1 MSLQASCGSQKRP
14 LCSLLAGRSL
24 KKPRLNDGERLQEAA
39 VLLLDQ
45 NQNLCRLF
53 QELQNMEQ
61 NRNPKQNQAVSDV
74 DPLNVAG
81 LLVVSELRRQA
92 DRRGVA
98 VGAVSVKTMLDRLD
112 EIAGRQ
118 EDKLRQMFTSSQR
131 VQLQVLLEASKL
143 LLCQG
148 AFCPR
153 LLWAEYRRDQKHPH
167 LELLYFLHL
176 YNILTLDFIIESDD
190 AVASWLPGQLKA
202 LCCWT
207 PPQEEEETR
216 QVQQEVLSTVVG
228 VLVASVRSSVLDEL
242 LLWFLDIKEECD
254 EGAERWIQTL
264 DASLCGG
271 SVSPEALQRFFA
283 HCLTQIFTWNPKL
296 TVSDAVTLQNDWT
309 VAKAGRCLTSLCC
322 KLAAIFSVEQLL
334 HHLQQV
340 LETHE
345 VNWKHVLVFVST
357 LLVYDQ
363 SAQSNLSE
371 ALCRLLSSAF
381 GGYDLEK
388 LITAFLLARQGAL
401 EGTGV
406 FPSYT
411 DWFKM
416 SFGGRSGFHAGSK
429 KSLVFLLKFL
439 SDLVPF
445 EPPQYLK
452 VHILHPPFVPPKH
465 RSLLMEYVTLAKT
478 RLADLQ
484 ESVEDM
490 GLYEDASAAGASS
503 LQSQAAQDVE
513 KAVCLFESS
522 GRIPA
527 AVMEASIFRRPYFLT
542 RFLPALLKP
551 RAVRT
556 FSVFVRAVGTFSVFV
571 RAVGTFSV
579 FVRAVGTFSV
589 FVRAVGTFSVFVR
602 AVGTFSVFV
611 RAVGTFRGLSRFFSC
626 FQLPLEADAQMNFIE
641 VLKQAEKI
649 PAAQYSQYV
658 ESCQKRRQQS
668 GSPRR
673 PGAPLAVL
681 QEQLQEFTQ
690 LLAAGRDPESLG
702 LLSRISL
709 TLSVICPG
717 SDDPVGSAATPSLPD
732 LHLKVVDLILRSFCQ
747 SLLVASRGNP
757 PNRQS
762 EWGSR
767 FVCLLLDNRQLLS
780 SVIHRLKDLFHRQAA
795 SLKPAHILGL
805 AAFIVHLQAA
815 QPGPAQPEPGP
826 AQPEPGPAQPGPVP
840 VEEALDLAMLS
851 SSRNSMLLSVRL
863 AVAAVSYGLCRGHS
877 ASPQRLQDFIPRSLY
892 KKVLYLV
899 PRLFPEARIR
909 PERQDGDGPTSGH
922 LGDDLALLWSFN
934 DGTSWSKLVLHLWRH
949 AAFQQLQQL
958 QQYQLCFS
966 EWLHEELR
974 VQRNSDVLSD
984 AERHQYQQWA
994 CWELYL
1000 PRPEEQGGCGGDPR
1014 ALCSRL
1020 LTAIM
1025 EPPPREMNLENL
1037 DFSPGSSGT
1046 GTCLPDLLSRL
1057 QELVYE
1063 AQVGELWGRRVGLGD
1078 FLLRVVAEKCAASS
1092 SSVSTRLSLQRTME
1106 TWNRVLLA
1114 LPPVMFFKIKTEAGQ
1129 STVDCSE
1136 LLQHITQLQRKACP
1150 PASALPCAVTVHLL
1164 KGLLFAAGQ
1173 CGHPA
1178 AEVDRVWSLMSAS
1191 CPLLLVSA
1199 VRWWQQ
1205 ISPVLVSLWTRLQ
1218 DAEPFPEQLQLLST
1232 CRLWACSLRVG
1243 PVLVQIPPG
1252 PVLVQAA
1259 SLHGAFRGGAECQ
1272 QNFREVLDGLR
1283 EAENQQVLVSL
1294 LFLFVTDFLSELLD
1308 PQEKSS
1314 GRSKWFCSELL
1325 GVLVHSAEWLLLFG
1339 SNEPDL
1345 ELEPDPVTLTVS
1357 DVCSRLMPWAVCS
1370 LLQQQSAAFHQR
1382 ALRCPGFL
1390 HSTTL
1395 WYLAA
1400 LRLFLDG
1407 EAPASAC
1414 QAEPTRVLD
1423 CIKQFVLSLIQQA
1436 PAAAMSCSQWRQL
1449 ETRCADLDPELAA
1462 SLSVHLDHT
1471 RAGFL

>member
-1 MSLQASCGSQKRP
+1 
-14 LCSLLAGRSL
+14 AGRGS
-24 KKPRLNDGERLQEAA
+24 KKPKRDDGERLQEAA
-39 VLLLDQ
+39 VQLLDQ
-45 NQNLCRLF
+45 NQNLCSLF
-53 QELQNMEQ
+53 QELQAMIVSASYELSNKKQ
-61 NRNPKQNQAVSDV
+61 PDKYRN
-74 DPLNVAG
+74 
-81 LLVVSELRRQA
+81 ELRRQA
-92 DRRGVA
+92 DRRGVS
-98 VGAVSVKTMLDRLD
+98 VGAISVKTMLDKLE

-148 AFCPR
+148 VFCPR
-153 LLWAEYRRDQKHPH
+153 LLWVEYRRDQKHPH
-167 LELLYFLHL
+167 LELLYLLHL
-176 YNILTLDFIIESDD
+176 YNILTLDYIIECDD

-216 QVQQEVLSTVVG
+216 QVQQDVLSRIVCTIFKQAFMNIYDCCHKASFVCVCVRPDLVG
-228 VLVASVRSSVLDEL
+228 WANSPTSHCRA
-242 LLWFLDIKEECD
+242 EEFCVSC
-254 EGAERWIQTL
+254 RIQTL

-271 SVSPEALQRFFA
+271 SVSPEALQQFFA
-283 HCLTQIFTWNPKL
+283 HCLTQIFTWNPQL
-296 TVSDAVTLQNDWT
+296 TVSDAVTSQHDWT

-363 SAQSNLSE
+363 AAQSSLSE

-401 EGTGV
+401 EGAGV

-490 GLYEDASAAGASS
+490 GLYEDVSAAGAS

-522 GRIPA
+522 SRIPA
-527 AVMEASIFRRPYFLT
+527 TVMEASIFRRPYFLT

-551 RAVRT
+551 RV
-556 FSVFVRAVGTFSVFV
+556 
-571 RAVGTFSV
+571 
-579 FVRAVGTFSV
+579 
-589 FVRAVGTFSVFVR
+589 
-602 AVGTFSVFV
+602 
-611 RAVGTFRGLSRFFSC
+611 
-626 FQLPLEADAQMNFIE
+626 LPLEADAQMNFIE
-641 VLKQAEKI
+641 ALKQAEKI

-673 PGAPLAVL
+673 PGAPLTVL
-681 QEQLQEFTQ
+681 QEQLQEFTE
-690 LLAAGRDPESLG
+690 LLAAGRDPGSVQSLAQ
-702 LLSRISL
+702 LSRVSH
-709 TLSVICPG
+709 TLSVVFPG
-717 SDDPVGSAATPSLPD
+717 SDDPVGPAAAPSLPPGWVCGSE
-732 LHLKVVDLILRSFCQ
+732 VVDLILQSFCQ

-762 EWGSR
+762 LWGSR
-767 FVCLLLDNRQLLS
+767 FVCVLLDNRQVLS
-780 SVIHRLKDLFHRQAA
+780 SVIHRLKDLFHQQAA
-795 SLKPAHILGL
+795 SLRPAHILGL

-815 QPGPAQPEPGP
+815 QPGP
-826 AQPEPGPAQPGPVP
+826 VP
-840 VEEALDLAMLS
+840 VAEALGLAVLS
-851 SSRNSMLLSVRL
+851 SSRTSMLFSVRL

-877 ASPQRLQDFIPRSLY
+877 ASPQRLQDFVPGCFSVQL
-892 KKVLYLV
+892 LYLV
-899 PRLFPEARIR
+899 PRLFPEARIC
-909 PERQDGDGPTSGH
+909 PEGGPTGGH
-922 LGDDLALLWSFN
+922 LGDGCALLWSFT
-934 DGTSWSKLVLHLWRH
+934 DGISWTETVLHLWRH

-958 QQYQLCFS
+958 QPYQLCFS

-974 VQRNSDVLSD
+974 VQRHSDFLSD
-984 AERHQYQQWA
+984 AERQEYQQWA

-1025 EPPPREMNLENL
+1025 EPPPR
-1037 DFSPGSSGT
+1037 SSGT

-1063 AQVGELWGRRVGLGD
+1063 AEVGDLWGRQVGLGD
-1078 FLLRVVAEKCAASS
+1078 FLLQVVSERCSTSS
-1092 SSVSTRLSLQRTME
+1092 GSVSSRLGLQRNIE
-1106 TWNRVLLA
+1106 AWNRVLLV
-1114 LPPVMFFKIKTEAGQ
+1114 LPPVMFFKIKAEAGR
-1129 STVDCSE
+1129 SIVDCSQ
-1136 LLQHITQLQRKACP
+1136 LLQHITQPQRKACP
-1150 PASALPCAVTVHLL
+1150 PAGVLPCAVTVHLL
-1164 KGLLFAAGQ
+1164 KGLLFAAGR
-1173 CGHPA
+1173 CGRPA

-1205 ISPVLVSLWTRLQ
+1205 LSPVLVSLWTRLQ
-1218 DAEPFPEQLQLLST
+1218 DAEPFPEQLQLLSA
-1232 CRLWACSLRVG
+1232 CRLWACSLRAG

-1259 SLHGAFRGGAECQ
+1259 SLHGAFRGGTEHQ
-1272 QNFREVLDGLR
+1272 QNFREVLNRLR
-1283 EAENQQVLVSL
+1283 ETENQQVLASL
-1294 LFLFVTDFLSELLD
+1294 LFLFVMDFLSELLD
-1308 PQEKSS
+1308 PQEESS
-1314 GRSKWFCSELL
+1314 GRSIWFCSELL
-1325 GVLVHSAEWLLLFG
+1325 AVVVNSADWLLLFR
-1339 SNEPDL
+1339 SNEPD
-1345 ELEPDPVTLTVS
+1345 LEPDPVTLTVS
-1357 DVCSRLMPWAVCS
+1357 DDCSRLMPWAVCS
-1370 LLQQQSAAFHQR
+1370 LLQQQSTAFHQR

-1390 HSTTL
+1390 HSATL

-1407 EAPASAC
+1407 EAPASAH
-1414 QAEPTRVLD
+1414 QVEPTRVLD
-1423 CIKQFVLSLIQQA
+1423 CTKQFVLSLIRQA
-1436 PAAAMSCSQWRQL
+1436 PAAALSCSQWRQL
-1449 ETRCADLDPELAA
+1449 ETHCVDLDPELAA
-1462 SLSVHLDHT
+1462 TLSVHLDHP
-1471 RAGFL
+1471 RVAFL

>member
-14 LCSLLAGRSL
+14 LCSLLAGRGS
-24 KKPRLNDGERLQEAA
+24 KKPKRDDGERLQEAA
-39 VLLLDQ
+39 VQLLDQ
-45 NQNLCRLF
+45 NQNLCSLF
-53 QELQNMEQ
+53 QELQNPDPCRMTCFQ
-61 NRNPKQNQAVSDV
+61 NVEQNQAASDA
-74 DPLNVAG
+74 DSLNVAG
-81 LLVVSELRRQA
+81 LLVGNELRRQA
-92 DRRGVA
+92 DRRGVS
-98 VGAVSVKTMLDRLD
+98 VGAISVKTMLDKLE
-112 EIAGRQ
+112 EIGGRQ
-118 EDKLRQMFTSSQR
+118 ENKLRQMFTSSQR

-148 AFCPR
+148 VFCPR
-153 LLWAEYRRDQKHPH
+153 LLWVEYRRDQKHPH
-167 LELLYFLHL
+167 LELLYLLHL
-176 YNILTLDFIIESDD
+176 YNILTLDYIIECDD

-207 PPQEEEETR
+207 PPQEEEETK

-228 VLVASVRSSVLDEL
+228 VLVASPRRSSVLDEL
-242 LLWFLDIKEECD
+242 LHWLLDIKEECN
-254 EGAERWIQTL
+254 EGAERWIRTL

-271 SVSPEALQRFFA
+271 SVSPEALQQFFA
-283 HCLTQIFTWNPKL
+283 HCLTQIFTWNPQL
-296 TVSDAVTLQNDWT
+296 TVSDAVTSQHDWT

-363 SAQSNLSE
+363 AAQSSLSE

-401 EGTGV
+401 EGAGV

-490 GLYEDASAAGASS
+490 GLYEDVSAAGAS

-522 GRIPA
+522 SRIPA
-527 AVMEASIFRRPYFLT
+527 TVMEASIFRRPYFLT

-551 RAVRT
+551 RA
-556 FSVFVRAVGTFSVFV
+556 
-571 RAVGTFSV
+571 
-579 FVRAVGTFSV
+579 
-589 FVRAVGTFSVFVR
+589 
-602 AVGTFSVFV
+602 
-611 RAVGTFRGLSRFFSC
+611 
-626 FQLPLEADAQMNFIE
+626 LPLEADAQMNFIE
-641 VLKQAEKI
+641 ALKQAEKI

-681 QEQLQEFTQ
+681 QEQLQEFTE
-690 LLAAGRDPESLG
+690 LLAAGRDPESLAQ
-702 LLSRISL
+702 LSRVSH
-709 TLSVICPG
+709 TLSVVFPG
-717 SDDPVGSAATPSLPD
+717 SDDPVGPAAAPSLPE
-732 LHLKVVDLILRSFCQ
+732 LHLKVNPILILVLILDQVGSVVLKCLCCDLQVVDLILQSFCQ

-762 EWGSR
+762 LWGSR
-767 FVCLLLDNRQLLS
+767 FVCVLLDNRQVLS
-780 SVIHRLKDLFHRQAA
+780 SVIHRLKDLFHQQAA
-795 SLKPAHILGL
+795 SLRPAHILGL

-815 QPGPAQPEPGP
+815 QPGP
-826 AQPEPGPAQPGPVP
+826 VP
-840 VEEALDLAMLS
+840 VAEALGSAVLS
-851 SSRNSMLLSVRL
+851 SSRTSMLFSVRL

-877 ASPQRLQDFIPRSLY
+877 ASPQRLQDFVPKSLY
-892 KKVLYLV
+892 KKLLYLV

-909 PERQDGDGPTSGH
+909 PEGQGGDGPTGSH
-922 LGDDLALLWSFN
+922 LGDGCALLWSFT
-934 DGTSWSKLVLHLWRH
+934 DGISWTETVLHLWRH

-958 QQYQLCFS
+958 QPYQLCFS

-984 AERHQYQQWA
+984 AERQEYQQWA

-1025 EPPPREMNLENL
+1025 EPPPSREMNLENL

-1063 AQVGELWGRRVGLGD
+1063 AEVGDLWGHRMGLGD
-1078 FLLRVVAEKCAASS
+1078 FLLQVVSERCPASS
-1092 SSVSTRLSLQRTME
+1092 GSVSSRLGLQRTIE
-1106 TWNRVLLA
+1106 AWNRVLLV
-1114 LPPVMFFKIKTEAGQ
+1114 LPPVMFFKIKAEAGR
-1129 STVDCSE
+1129 SIVDCSQ

-1150 PASALPCAVTVHLL
+1150 PAGVLPCAVTVHLL
-1164 KGLLFAAGQ
+1164 KGLLFAAGR
-1173 CGHPA
+1173 CGRPA

-1205 ISPVLVSLWTRLQ
+1205 LSPVLVSLWTRLQ
-1218 DAEPFPEQLQLLST
+1218 EAEPFPEQLQLLSA
-1232 CRLWACSLRVG
+1232 CRLWACSLRAG

-1259 SLHGAFRGGAECQ
+1259 SLHGAFRGGMEHQ
-1272 QNFREVLDGLR
+1272 QNFREVLNRLR
-1283 EAENQQVLVSL
+1283 ETENQQVLASL
-1294 LFLFVTDFLSELLD
+1294 LFLFVMDFLSELLD
-1308 PQEKSS
+1308 PQEESS
-1314 GRSKWFCSELL
+1314 GRSIWFCSELL
-1325 GVLVHSAEWLLLFG
+1325 AVVVNSADWLLLFR
-1339 SNEPDL
+1339 SNEPD
-1345 ELEPDPVTLTVS
+1345 LEPDPVTLTVS
-1357 DVCSRLMPWAVCS
+1357 DNCSRLMPWAVCS

-1390 HSTTL
+1390 HSATL

-1407 EAPASAC
+1407 EAPASAH
-1414 QAEPTRVLD
+1414 QVEPTRVLD
-1423 CIKQFVLSLIQQA
+1423 CTKQFILSLIRQA
-1436 PAAAMSCSQWRQL
+1436 PAAALSCSQWIQL
-1449 ETRCADLDPELAA
+1449 ETHCVDLDPELAA
-1462 SLSVHLDHT
+1462 TLSVHLDHP
-1471 RAGFL
+1471 RVAFL

>member
-1 MSLQASCGSQKRP
+1 MSLQARRGSQKRP
-14 LCSLLAGRSL
+14 FCSLLAGHGL
-24 KKPRLNDGERLQEAA
+24 KKPKPDDGERLQEAA
-39 VLLLDQ
+39 VQLLEQ
-45 NQNLCRLF
+45 NQNLYSLF
-53 QELQNMEQ
+53 QELQNPDPCGMICFQNMEQ
-61 NRNPKQNQAVSDV
+61 NRNPEQNQAASDA

-81 LLVVSELRRQA
+81 LLVGSELRRQA
-92 DRRGVA
+92 DRRGVS
-98 VGAVSVKTMLDRLD
+98 VGAVSVKTMLDRLE
-112 EIAGRQ
+112 EIAGRR

-148 AFCPR
+148 VFCPR
-153 LLWAEYRRDQKHPH
+153 LLWAEYRRDQHPD

-176 YNILTLDFIIESDD
+176 YNILTLDYIIESDD

-228 VLVASVRSSVLDEL
+228 VLVASPRSSVLDEL
-242 LLWFLDIKEECD
+242 LHWFLDIEEERD
-254 EGAERWIQTL
+254 EAAERWIQTL

-283 HCLTQIFTWNPKL
+283 HCLTQIFTWNPQL
-296 TVSDAVTLQNDWT
+296 TVSDAVTSQNDWT

-322 KLAAIFSVEQLL
+322 KLAVIFSVEQLL

-363 SAQSNLSE
+363 SAQSSLSE
-371 ALCRLLSSAF
+371 LLCRLLSSAF

-401 EGTGV
+401 EGAGV

-452 VHILHPPFVPPKH
+452 VHILHPPFVPPKL

-490 GLYEDASAAGASS
+490 GLYEDVSAAGAS

-527 AVMEASIFRRPYFLT
+527 TVMEASIFRRPYFLT
-542 RFLPALLKP
+542 RFLPVLLKP
-551 RAVRT
+551 RA
-556 FSVFVRAVGTFSVFV
+556 F
-571 RAVGTFSV
+571 
-579 FVRAVGTFSV
+579 
-589 FVRAVGTFSVFVR
+589 
-602 AVGTFSVFV
+602 
-611 RAVGTFRGLSRFFSC
+611 
-626 FQLPLEADAQMNFIE
+626 PLKADAQMNFIE
-641 VLKQAEKI
+641 ALKQAEKI

-658 ESCQKRRQQS
+658 ESCQKQRQQS

-673 PGAPLAVL
+673 SGAPLAVL
-681 QEQLQEFTQ
+681 QEQLQEFTK
-690 LLAAGRDPESLG
+690 LLAAGRDPESLAQ
-702 LLSRISL
+702 LSRISH
-709 TLSVICPG
+709 TLSVVCPG
-717 SDDPVGSAATPSLPD
+717 SDDPVGPAAASSLPE
-732 LHLKVVDLILRSFCQ
+732 LHLKVVDLILQSFCQ

-757 PNRQS
+757 PNRQNL
-762 EWGSR
+762 WGSR
-767 FVCLLLDNRQLLS
+767 FVCMLLDNRQLLS
-780 SVIHRLKDLFHRQAA
+780 SVIHRLKDLFHQQAA

-805 AAFIVHLQAA
+805 AAFISHLQAA
-815 QPGPAQPEPGP
+815 QPGPAL
-826 AQPEPGPAQPGPVP
+826 
-840 VEEALDLAMLS
+840 VEEALGSAVLTG
-851 SSRNSMLLSVRL
+851 SRTSMLFSVRL

-877 ASPQRLQDFIPRSLY
+877 ASPQRLQDFVPRSLY
-892 KKVLYLV
+892 KKLLYLV

-909 PERQDGDGPTSGH
+909 PEGQGGDGPTGGH
-922 LGDDLALLWSFN
+922 LGDGPALLWSFT
-934 DGTSWSKLVLHLWRH
+934 DGTSWIKTVLHLWRH
-949 AAFQQLQQL
+949 ASFQQLQQL
-958 QQYQLCFS
+958 QLYQLCFS

-984 AERHQYQQWA
+984 AERQEYQQWA

-1014 ALCSRL
+1014 ALCSHL
-1020 LTAIM
+1020 LTAVM
-1025 EPPPREMNLENL
+1025 EPPSSREMNLENL
-1037 DFSPGSSGT
+1037 DFSPGLSGT

-1063 AQVGELWGRRVGLGD
+1063 AEVGELRGRRGGLGD
-1078 FLLRVVAEKCAASS
+1078 FLLQVVSEKCSPSS
-1092 SSVSTRLSLQRTME
+1092 GSISSRLSLERTME
-1106 TWNRVLLA
+1106 AWNRVLLA
-1114 LPPVMFFKIKTEAGQ
+1114 LPPVMFFKIKAVAGR
-1129 STVDCSE
+1129 SVVDCSQ
-1136 LLQHITQLQRKACP
+1136 LLQHITHLQRKACP
-1150 PASALPCAVTVHLL
+1150 PAGVLPCVVTVHLL
-1164 KGLLFAAGQ
+1164 KGLLFAAGH
-1173 CGHPA
+1173 CGRPA

-1205 ISPVLVSLWTRLQ
+1205 ISPVLASLWTRLQ
-1218 DAEPFPEQLQLLST
+1218 DGEPFPEQLQLLSA
-1232 CRLWACSLRVG
+1232 CRLWACSLRAD

-1259 SLHGAFRGGAECQ
+1259 SLHGAFRSGAEHQ
-1272 QNFREVLDGLR
+1272 QNFREVLDRLR
-1283 EAENQQVLVSL
+1283 EVENQQVLVSL
-1294 LFLFVTDFLSELLD
+1294 LFLFVMDFLSELLD

-1314 GRSKWFCSELL
+1314 ERSKWFCSELL
-1325 GVLVHSAEWLLLFG
+1325 AVLVNSADWLLLFR
-1339 SNEPDL
+1339 SNEPD
-1345 ELEPDPVTLTVS
+1345 LEPDPVTLMVS
-1357 DVCSRLMPWAVCS
+1357 DDCSRLMPWAICS

-1382 ALRCPGFL
+1382 ALRVPGFL
-1390 HSTTL
+1390 YSTTL

-1400 LRLFLDG
+1400 LQLFLDG
-1407 EAPASAC
+1407 EAPASAR

-1423 CIKQFVLSLIQQA
+1423 RTKQFVLSLIRQA
-1436 PAAAMSCSQWRQL
+1436 PAAALSCSQWRQL
-1449 ETRCADLDPELAA
+1449 ETRSADLDPELAA
-1462 SLSVHLDHT
+1462 TLSLHLDHP
-1471 RAGFL
+1471 RVGFL

>member
-1 MSLQASCGSQKRP
+1 MSLQTSCGSQKRP
-14 LCSLLAGRSL
+14 LCSLLAGRGL
-24 KKPRLNDGERLQEAA
+24 KKPKLDDGERLQEAA
-39 VLLLDQ
+39 VQLLDR
-45 NQNLCRLF
+45 NQNLCSLF
-53 QELQNMEQ
+53 QELQNPDPCRMICFQNVEQ
-61 NRNPKQNQAVSDV
+61 NRNPEQNQAASDA

-81 LLVVSELRRQA
+81 LLVGSELRRQA
-92 DRRGVA
+92 ERRGVS
-98 VGAVSVKTMLDRLD
+98 VGAVSVKTMLDRLE
-112 EIAGRQ
+112 EIVGGQ

-131 VQLQVLLEASKL
+131 VQLQVLLEAGKL

-148 AFCPR
+148 VFCPR
-153 LLWAEYRRDQKHPH
+153 LLWAEYRKDQHPH

-176 YNILTLDFIIESDD
+176 YNILTLDYIIESDD

-216 QVQQEVLSTVVG
+216 RVQQEVLSTVVG
-228 VLVASVRSSVLDEL
+228 VLVASPRSSVLDEL
-242 LLWFLDIKEECD
+242 LHWFLDIKEECD

-283 HCLTQIFTWNPKL
+283 HCLTQIFTWNPQL
-296 TVSDAVTLQNDWT
+296 TVSDAVTSQNDWT
-309 VAKAGRCLTSLCC
+309 VAKDGRCLTSLCC

-363 SAQSNLSE
+363 LAQPSLSE
-371 ALCRLLSSAF
+371 LLCRLLSSAF
-381 GGYDLEK
+381 RGYDLEK

-401 EGTGV
+401 EGAGV

-490 GLYEDASAAGASS
+490 GLYEDVSAAGAS

-527 AVMEASIFRRPYFLT
+527 TVMEASIFRRPYFLT

-551 RAVRT
+551 RA
-556 FSVFVRAVGTFSVFV
+556 
-571 RAVGTFSV
+571 
-579 FVRAVGTFSV
+579 
-589 FVRAVGTFSVFVR
+589 
-602 AVGTFSVFV
+602 
-611 RAVGTFRGLSRFFSC
+611 
-626 FQLPLEADAQMNFIE
+626 LPLEADAQMNFIE
-641 VLKQAEKI
+641 ALKRAEKI

-668 GSPRR
+668 GSLWR
-673 PGAPLAVL
+673 PGVPLAVL
-681 QEQLQEFTQ
+681 QEQLQEFTE
-690 LLAAGRDPESLG
+690 LLAAGRDPESLAQ
-702 LLSRISL
+702 LSRISH
-709 TLSVICPG
+709 TLSVVCPG
-717 SDDPVGSAATPSLPD
+717 SDDPVGPAAAPLLPE
-732 LHLKVVDLILRSFCQ
+732 LLLKVNLVLVLDHVGSAVLKRLCCDLQVADLILQSFCQ

-762 EWGSR
+762 LWGSR
-767 FVCLLLDNRQLLS
+767 FVCVLLDNRQLLS
-780 SVIHRLKDLFHRQAA
+780 SIIHRLKDLFNRQAA

-815 QPGPAQPEPGP
+815 QPGP
-826 AQPEPGPAQPGPVP
+826 VS
-840 VEEALDLAMLS
+840 VEEALGSAVLS
-851 SSRNSMLLSVRL
+851 GSRSSMLFSVRL
-863 AVAAVSYGLCRGHS
+863 AVAAVSYGLCRGQS
-877 ASPQRLQDFIPRSLY
+877 SSPQRLQDFVPRSLY
-892 KKVLYLV
+892 KKLLFLV

-909 PERQDGDGPTSGH
+909 PEGQGGDGPTGGH
-922 LGDDLALLWSFN
+922 LGDGPALLWSFT
-934 DGTSWSKLVLHLWRH
+934 DGTSWTKTVLHLWRH

-958 QQYQLCFS
+958 QLYQLCFS

-984 AERHQYQQWA
+984 AERQEYQQWA

-1020 LTAIM
+1020 LTAVM
-1025 EPPPREMNLENL
+1025 EPPPSREMNLENL

-1063 AQVGELWGRRVGLGD
+1063 AEVGELSGRRGDLGD
-1078 FLLRVVAEKCAASS
+1078 FLLRVVSEKCSASS
-1092 SSVSTRLSLQRTME
+1092 GSISSRLSLQRTME
-1106 TWNRVLLA
+1106 AWNRVLLT
-1114 LPPVMFFKIKTEAGQ
+1114 LPPAIFFKIKAEAGR
-1129 STVDCSE
+1129 SVVDCSQ

-1150 PASALPCAVTVHLL
+1150 PAGVLPCAVTVHLL
-1164 KGLLFAAGQ
+1164 KGLLFAVGQ
-1173 CGHPA
+1173 CGRPA
-1178 AEVDRVWSLMSAS
+1178 AEVDRVWSLMSTS
-1191 CPLLLVSA
+1191 CPLLLISA

-1218 DAEPFPEQLQLLST
+1218 DAEPFPEQLQLLSA
-1232 CRLWACSLRVG
+1232 CRLWACSVRAG
-1243 PVLVQIPPG
+1243 PILVQIPPG

-1259 SLHGAFRGGAECQ
+1259 SLHGSFRGGAEQQ

-1308 PQEKSS
+1308 PQEKNS
-1314 GRSKWFCSELL
+1314 GRSKWLCSELL
-1325 GVLVHSAEWLLLFG
+1325 AVLVNSADWLLLFR
-1339 SNEPDL
+1339 SNEPDP
-1345 ELEPDPVTLTVS
+1345 EPDPVTLTVS
-1357 DVCSRLMPWAVCS
+1357 DDCSRLMPWAVCSVGTFLLHVLS

-1390 HSTTL
+1390 HSATL

-1407 EAPASAC
+1407 EAPALAR
-1414 QAEPTRVLD
+1414 QVEPTRVLD
-1423 CIKQFVLSLIQQA
+1423 RTKQFLLSLIRQA
-1436 PAAAMSCSQWRQL
+1436 PAAALSCSQWRQL

-1462 SLSVHLDHT
+1462 TLSIHLDHP
-1471 RAGFL
+1471 RVGFL